1 MKNFRRFSE
10 TQKIGSISSIDVID
24 PVPYETKGTGRQGPV
39 GNMWWGSSTNTYFC
53 YVPSSRKIGIM
64 LSNILP
70 FGHKGAVFEFGRLSS

>member
-1 MKNFRRFSE
+1 
-10 TQKIGSISSIDVID
+10 
-24 PVPYETKGTGRQGPV
+24 
-39 GNMWWGSSTNTYFC
+39 MWWGSSTNTYFC